1 MLAVSSRRW
10 LDPAVTEPWIRQ
22 CAACGARLPSL
33 AWLAPAGGRCVACG
47 HPATWRERLLALGTG
62 AVAAGAGLLFP
73 DWRQAVPAA
82 LLLAVLW
89 LAAWIDLE
97 ARLIP
102 DRLLAVAVVGALL
115 VAISWPPAPWQSAL
129 FGAVLLGGFTLLL
142 ALFSRGGLGGGD
154 VKLAAVIGLYLGPLA
169 GVLALLAAFL
179 GAGLWAALMLATHR
193 RQGRDSFALAP
204 YLAAA
209 AALVV
214 VLRLSSLPFWG
225 GAGVP

>member
-1 MLAVSSRRW
+1 M
-10 LDPAVTEPWIRQ
+10 
-22 CAACGARLPSL
+22 
-33 AWLAPAGGRCVACG
+33 
-47 HPATWRERLLALGTG
+47 ALGAG
-62 AVAAGAGLLFP
+62 VVAGGAGLIFP

-82 LLLAVLW
+82 VLLAVLW
-89 LAAWIDLE
+89 LAGWIDLE

-102 DRLLAVAVVGALL
+102 DRLLGVAVVGALL
-115 VAISWPPAPWQSAL
+115 IAISWPPAPWQSAL

-169 GVLALLAAFL
+169 GLLALFGAFL
-179 GAGLWAALMLATHR
+179 GAGLWAAVMLATHR

-225 GAGVP
+225 GAGAP